1 MGCTCEFLAIAFKI
15 KIIYQVSEVFPFVFL
30 FAILT
35 FGVGLYLFLMSI
47 CTRLPGATN
56 HYANTKALLENQ
68 KSYFFI
74 SITPLSTLRHLN
86 QYSLQNSVTDC

>member
-47 CTRLPGATN
+47 CTRLPGATI
-56 HYANTKALLENQ
+56 HFPIDKTLLEYQ
-68 KSYFFI
+68 ESYFLI
-74 SITPLSTLRHLN
+74 SITPPSTLMQLN
-86 QYSLQNSVTDC
+86 QHSFQNP